1 MGCRK
6 SEKSLAH
13 IAIGNPDS
21 GYNDMCKLE
30 ESGNKYVI
38 TVLALA
44 DYLEK
49 DAADE
54 KFYEEY
60 PDDDFYGNR
69 PYGYPSDEYLL
80 REYWFQLKSQAPLTA
95 YQGPVFY
102 CASQFYHKILAA
114 ACPTA
119 ANTHSHEWKGSR
131 KIPGPLAIYPLFV
144 PVPVLLPVPAQFETS
159 S

>member
-1 MGCRK
+1 
-6 SEKSLAH
+6 
-13 IAIGNPDS
+13 
-21 GYNDMCKLE
+21 MCKLE

-80 REYWFQLKSQAPLTA
+80 REY
-95 YQGPVFY
+95 
-102 CASQFYHKILAA
+102 
-114 ACPTA
+114 
-119 ANTHSHEWKGSR
+119 
-131 KIPGPLAIYPLFV
+131 
-144 PVPVLLPVPAQFETS
+144 
-159 S
+159 